1 MSNVATVAI
10 TITSVNDPPVL
21 TGVPSAA
28 TRDEL
33 ALYSFDADA
42 SDGDVPAQTLTF
54 SLVGAPAGAVIDGA
68 TGAFTWTPSEAQG
81 PGDYAFTVRVSDGVT
96 ETDAAI
102 TIHVDEANVAPV
114 LTGVP
119 SAATTDELALYRFN
133 AEASDGDVPAQTL
146 TFSLVGAPAG
156 AAIDGATGAFSW
168 TPSEAQGPGDY
179 TFTVRVSDGVAETD
193 AAITLHVTRRT
204 SRRADGGAE
213 RGDDRRVGALQ
224 LHADASDGDV
234 PAQTL
239 TFSLVGAP
247 AGAAIDGATGAFS
260 WTPSEAQGPGDYA
273 FTVRVS
279 DGVTETDA
287 AISIHVTEINQPPV
301 LNEIGN
307 KSVMLGNLLTFVAS
321 ASDSDLPQ
329 NNLTFSTVGA
339 PAGSVINPVT
349 GVFSW
354 TPTVAQ
360 TGVHTFT
367 VRVSDNGT
375 PALQDSETISVSVL
389 FGVCLH
395 NDNTKSYQRQYD
407 SAEDQPMRCKPQQRV
422 V

>member
-1 MSNVATVAI
+1 MSRPTLA
-10 TITSVNDPPVL
+10 
-21 TGVPSAA
+21 GVPSAA
-28 TRDEL
+28 TIDEL
-33 ALYSFDADA
+33 TSTFTATATRRGPAGPDADVLA
-42 SDGDVPAQTLTF
+42 GR
-54 SLVGAPAGAVIDGA
+54 GAG
-68 TGAFTWTPSEAQG
+68 
-81 PGDYAFTVRVSDGVT
+81 
-96 ETDAAI
+96 
-102 TIHVDEANVAPV
+102 
-114 LTGVP
+114 
-119 SAATTDELALYRFN
+119 
-133 AEASDGDVPAQTL
+133 
-146 TFSLVGAPAG
+146 G

-179 TFTVRVSDGVAETD
+179 
-193 AAITLHVTRRT
+193 
-204 SRRADGGAE
+204 
-213 RGDDRRVGALQ
+213 
-224 LHADASDGDV
+224 
-234 PAQTL
+234 P
-239 TFSLVGAP
+239 
-247 AGAAIDGATGAFS
+247 
-260 WTPSEAQGPGDYA
+260 

-287 AISIHVTEINQPPV
+287 AIWIHVTEINQPPV

-395 NDNTKSYQRQYD
+395 NDNTKSYREAVPIPLKISLCDASRNNVSSESILVQATTLVRVD
-407 SAEDQPMRCKPQQRV
+407 STASPFVAEDSGNANPDNNFRFVGGFYIFNLSLKSSAFQQGTWKLSFTV
-422 V
+422 NGVADPSYVLTFDVK